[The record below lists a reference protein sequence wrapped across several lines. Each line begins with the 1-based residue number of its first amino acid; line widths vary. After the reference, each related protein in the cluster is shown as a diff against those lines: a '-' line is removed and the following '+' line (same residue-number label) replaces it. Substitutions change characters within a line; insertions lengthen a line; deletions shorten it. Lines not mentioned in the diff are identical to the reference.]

1 MNVEVLHTEIKHII
15 TKSTSYVFPDIKV
28 TLFNGIDE
36 IPVATLITYRI
47 NSNFN
52 TNISDIIY
60 LEFMHPMGDFLKRIY
75 PNRDSLDVRINVKFD
90 KKQVS
95 RTFKALIMNELPEE
109 HDSKLAN
116 ADKTTL
122 DEQTLERISLQCV
135 DPLTLELKDVTTSG
149 IYHDVTITKI
159 LKGVIGSHI
168 DNITVL
174 GKKIDYKL
182 NIYDL
187 DNKKVYNNL
196 YIKPNTKVIK
206 IPYEFQNN
214 DYGLYEYGVGIYFT
228 NINTVRN
235 TILYDI
241 SIFPLYDITRYKRD
255 TKQPKLML
263 ISPAVRNLDKNTYN
277 AYYDNGVYKLI
288 VSNITFRDD
297 NNKARYK
304 SGTGIIETFSD
315 IHINDSLSLVTDNQI
330 LFNSIGT
337 FSKKNI
343 DTDTYGHAKYVETDF
358 DSNVFKYKSSINL
371 TRGRTVIVKLKD
383 INSDFIFQGM
393 SLEYMFI
400 KENKVV
406 TLYGIVQGVDT
417 TYNISSKESITVILF
432 FIQRETL

>member
-1 MNVEVLHTEIKHII
+1 MKVEVLHNEIKHII

-36 IPVATLITYRI
+36 IPIATLVTYRI

-52 TNISDIIY
+52 TNISDIIF
-60 LEFMHPMGDFLKRIY
+60 LEFMYPMGDFLKRIY
-75 PNRDSLDVRINVKFD
+75 PNRDRLDIKINVKYD
-90 KKQVS
+90 KRQVS

-116 ADKTTL
+116 ADKTIL

-135 DPLTLELKDVTTSG
+135 DPLTLALKDVTTSG
-149 IYHDVTITKI
+149 LYHKVTVTKV

-168 DNITVL
+168 ENVIVL

-182 NIYDL
+182 NIFEL

-196 YIKPNTKVIK
+196 YIRPNTKVIK
-206 IPYEFQNN
+206 LPYDFQNS
-214 DYGLYEYGVGIYFT
+214 DYGLYDYGIGIYFT

-241 SIFPLYDITRYKRD
+241 NIFPLYDITRYKRD

-263 ISPAVRNLDKNTYN
+263 ISPAMRNLDKNNYN

-304 SGTGIIETFSD
+304 NGTGLIETFSD
-315 IHINDSLSLVTDNQI
+315 IHINDSLKHVTDKKI

-343 DTDTYGHAKYVETDF
+343 DTDTYGHAKYIETDF
-358 DSNVFKYKSSINL
+358 DSNVFKYKSNINL
-371 TRGRTVIVKLKD
+371 TRGRTAIIKLKD
-383 INSDFIFQGM
+383 INSDFIFPGM
-393 SLEYMFI
+393 GLEYMFI

-406 TLYGIVQGVDT
+406 TLNGIVQGVDT
-417 TYNISSKESITVILF
+417 TYNVGSKENITVILI
-432 FIQRETL
+432 FIQRETI

>member
-1 MNVEVLHTEIKHII
+1 
-15 TKSTSYVFPDIKV
+15 
-28 TLFNGIDE
+28 
-36 IPVATLITYRI
+36 
-47 NSNFN
+47 
-52 TNISDIIY
+52 
-60 LEFMHPMGDFLKRIY
+60 
-75 PNRDSLDVRINVKFD
+75 
-90 KKQVS
+90 
-95 RTFKALIMNELPEE
+95 
-109 HDSKLAN
+109 
-116 ADKTTL
+116 
-122 DEQTLERISLQCV
+122 
-135 DPLTLELKDVTTSG
+135 
-149 IYHDVTITKI
+149 
-159 LKGVIGSHI
+159 
-168 DNITVL
+168 
-174 GKKIDYKL
+174 
-182 NIYDL
+182 
-187 DNKKVYNNL
+187 
-196 YIKPNTKVIK
+196 
-206 IPYEFQNN
+206 
-214 DYGLYEYGVGIYFT
+214 
-228 NINTVRN
+228 
-235 TILYDI
+235 
-241 SIFPLYDITRYKRD
+241 
-255 TKQPKLML
+255 ML